1 MRLTDIRFHKLKKT
15 HDVSAIAR
23 HHGVEIS
30 DIWQQLQL
38 GIPVE
43 TEHTADRTG
52 ARQIALAH
60 LWEKPDYYT
69 VLSKAGL

>member
-1 MRLTDIRFHKLKKT
+1 MRLTEIRFPKLKKT
-15 HDVSAIAR
+15 HDVSAIAQ
-23 HHGVEIS
+23 HHDVETS
-30 DIWQQLQL
+30 DIWHQLQL

-43 TEHTADRTG
+43 TEHTTNRAG